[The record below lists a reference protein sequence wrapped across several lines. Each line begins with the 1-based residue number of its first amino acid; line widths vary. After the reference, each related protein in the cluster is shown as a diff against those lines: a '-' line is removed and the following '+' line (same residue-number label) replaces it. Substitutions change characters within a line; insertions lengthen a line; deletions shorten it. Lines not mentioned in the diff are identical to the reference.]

1 MCDGDVNGGS
11 RDGDGGGD
19 GNDGDGDEYG
29 NADSDDGN
37 ASLSSLCPHPSVFRP
52 SLHSPSLAQDFHC
65 LLLGA
70 SVLRKD
76 SQT

>member
-1 MCDGDVNGGS
+1 MCYGDVNGGS

-37 ASLSSLCPHPSVFRP
+37 ASLPSLCPHPSVFRP
-52 SLHSPSLAQDFHC
+52 SLHSPSTAQD
-65 LLLGA
+65 LLA
-70 SVLRKD
+70 
-76 SQT
+76 